1 MSNVK
6 PPLGGKMGIYAQQ
19 LLTVV
24 KYMREGSKGPFIN
37 DVIISSGYSRF
48 SLQTTHVL
56 RVYDGHSMHGWSE
69 EIPAENEDVIY
80 EQPLSDTRM
89 LQAIDNSFSFCDF
102 PNHYLS
108 LTSRELWKLLPSG

>member
-1 MSNVK
+1 
-6 PPLGGKMGIYAQQ
+6 MGRA
-19 LLTVV
+19 LSR
-24 KYMREGSKGPFIN
+24 KKGLFIN
-37 DVIISSGYSRF
+37 DVIIFGRYPRF

-56 RVYDGHSMHGWSE
+56 RVYDVLSMHGWSE

-80 EQPLSDTRM
+80 EQPLSDTGM

-108 LTSRELWKLLPSG
+108 LTSLELWKLLPSG